1 MHYFDVA
8 TNLIQRFII
17 GYESEPD
24 NFYLEGETVHDAPI
38 ISCRVYDPKGQFTY
52 GLHKNNLTSD
62 TPSRYRFML
71 TKEGWHRVIDDEG
84 NELLRIETTEEE
96 GNNITRI
103 YGEFFDS
110 KGKLAARGDEHG
122 LLVNCPLKLG

>member
-1 MHYFDVA
+1 LHYFNVA
-8 TNLIQRFII
+8 TNLMQRFII

-24 NFYLEGETVHDAPI
+24 NFYLKGETVHDAPV
-38 ISCRVYDPKGQFTY
+38 ISCRVYGPKGQFAY
-52 GLHKNNLTSD
+52 DLHKNNLTSD

-84 NELLRIETTEEE
+84 NELLRIETTKKE
-96 GNNITRI
+96 GNQITHI
-103 YGEFFDS
+103 YGDFFDR

-122 LLVNCPLKLG
+122 LLVNCPASLG